1 MADEHTT
8 TTSTIKF
15 ESDVLRLSETFKT
28 YRINIPISEGSTP
41 KDAIFAHLKKCG
53 VTPKIITYNSGGL
66 GLVAIAGLDK
76 FTYIGITEN
85 AIGTHYAYS
94 VEKC

>member
-1 MADEHTT
+1 MSDEPASSIDTL
-8 TTSTIKF
+8 KF
-15 ESDVLRLSETFKT
+15 ESEVLRLSETFKT
-28 YRINIPISEGSTP
+28 YRINIPIREGSTP

-66 GLVAIAGLDK
+66 GLVAITDLDK
-76 FTYIGITEN
+76 FIYAGIMQNNLGTYYTFN
-85 AIGTHYAYS
+85 